1 MLQWNARLF
10 AVLVL
15 VVMVAAMLGCFEL
28 IGGEVQFGW

>member
-15 VVMVAAMLGCFEL
+15 VVMVAAMFGSYGF
-28 IGGEVQFGW
+28 GGVVQFGW